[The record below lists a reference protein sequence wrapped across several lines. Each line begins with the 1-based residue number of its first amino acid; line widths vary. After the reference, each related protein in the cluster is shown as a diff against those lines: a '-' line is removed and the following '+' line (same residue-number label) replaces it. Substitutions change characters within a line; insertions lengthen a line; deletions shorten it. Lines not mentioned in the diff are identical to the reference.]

1 MVVRRIVIEAIA
13 VLIVPL
19 FALLRAGEAQSPP
32 PLVRVGFL
40 SASVPA
46 ADRMRPGLVDGLRL
60 HGYAE
65 GQNLI
70 VETRY
75 AEGRFERL
83 SELAA
88 ELVRLRCDVIVAA
101 VTQASLAARD
111 ASATI
116 PIVMIGVAD
125 PVAAGLVASLARPG
139 GNVTGTSGAT
149 TQVVGKQLA
158 LLKETFPDVAR
169 VAVLWNPANRVYQ
182 TLQLREAEI
191 AARALRVELQ
201 LIEARKPGDLE
212 RSFASIATRRPLL
225 LMGDP
230 LFNAHR
236 RRITELATARRVPI
250 VTSLREYAEAG
261 ALFTYGSNFTD
272 LARRSAVYVDRI
284 LKGAK
289 PADLPVEEPTKFEL
303 VINLKTAK
311 ALGLTIPPSL
321 LLRTDQIID

>member
-1 MVVRRIVIEAIA
+1 MIDRRRFLLTSVAG
-13 VLIVPL
+13 VLTPL
-19 FALLRAGEAQSPP
+19 RVAEAQFPP
-32 PLVRVGFL
+32 RLVRVGFL
-40 SASVPA
+40 SASLPA
-46 ADRMRPGLVDGLRL
+46 ADRMRPGLVDGLRQ

-65 GQNLI
+65 GQNLV
-70 VETRY
+70 VEIRY
-75 AEGRFERL
+75 AEARFERL
-83 SELAA
+83 PELAA

-101 VTQASLAARD
+101 VTQATLAARD
-111 ASATI
+111 ATATI

-139 GNVTGTSGAT
+139 GNVTGTSGAQ
-149 TQVVGKQLA
+149 TQVVGKQLE
-158 LLKETFPDVAR
+158 LLIETFPDVAR
-169 VAVLWNPANRVYQ
+169 VAVLWNPANPVYQ
-182 TLQLREAEI
+182 ALQLREAEI

-201 LIEARKPGDLE
+201 LFEARKPGDLE

-230 LFNAHR
+230 LFNAHF
-236 RRITELATARRVPI
+236 RRIAELATARRLPI

-261 ALFTYGSNFTD
+261 ALLTYGPNVTE
-272 LARRSAVYVDRI
+272 LARRSAVYVDRL

-311 ALGLTIPPSL
+311 ALGLTIPASL
-321 LLRTDQIID
+321 LARADQVIE

>member
-116 PIVMIGVAD
+116 PVVMIGVAD

-261 ALFTYGSNFTD
+261 PVHVRIELHRLGSALCRLCRPD
-272 LARRSAVYVDRI
+272 PQRREARGPSRGGANKVRASHQPQDCQGTRPDDPAVST
-284 LKGAK
+284 A
-289 PADLPVEEPTKFEL
+289 ADGP
-303 VINLKTAK
+303 
-311 ALGLTIPPSL
+311 
-321 LLRTDQIID
+321 DH

>member
-1 MVVRRIVIEAIA
+1 MRFTKPVA
-13 VLIVPL
+13 VLIVLL
-19 FALLRAGEAQSPP
+19 FAALRVAAAQSPP
-32 PLVRVGFL
+32 QLVRVGFL
-40 SASVPA
+40 SASLPA
-46 ADRMRPGLVDGLRL
+46 ADQMRPGLVDGLRQ

-65 GQNLI
+65 GQNL
-70 VETRY
+70 VLETRY

-83 SELAA
+83 PDLAA

-111 ASATI
+111 ATATI

-125 PVAAGLVASLARPG
+125 PVAAGLVASLAHPG
-139 GNVTGTSGAT
+139 SNVTGTSGAT
-149 TQVVGKQLA
+149 TQVVGKQLE

-169 VAVLWNPANRVYQ
+169 VAVLWNPANPVYQ
-182 TLQLREAEI
+182 ALQLREAAI
-191 AARALRVELQ
+191 AARTLRIELQ
-201 LIEARKPGDLE
+201 LFEARTPSDLE
-212 RSFASIATRRPLL
+212 RSLASIATRRPLL

-261 ALFTYGSNFTD
+261 ALLTYGSNFTD

-289 PADLPVEEPTKFEL
+289 PADLPVEEPTRFEL
-303 VINLKTAK
+303 VINRKTAK

-321 LLRTDQIID
+321 LLRADQFVD